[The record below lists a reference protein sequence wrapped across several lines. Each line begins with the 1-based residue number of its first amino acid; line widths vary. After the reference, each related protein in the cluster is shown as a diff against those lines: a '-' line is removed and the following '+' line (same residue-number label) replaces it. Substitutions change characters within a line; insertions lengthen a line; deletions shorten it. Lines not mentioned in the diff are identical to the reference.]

1 MDHNVKISREVGKAL
16 CDIYEF
22 CLPKGSREIVMAFMY
37 EPLVERISEGE
48 RKARNACANILLVWI
63 KHLVSKGRNN
73 ALKLMYDGIFQ
84 LFLKDEH
91 DVSDLPLI
99 LRDLGKALHF
109 DIFVV
114 QLDFILKKSVKILE
128 ARGLNIFQC
137 KISTSSLLKYL
148 AKNLNKIGKK
158 SSIDPNMNDRI
169 VKGLRAL
176 QSNRIQS
183 VSKAATSALLH
194 WDDAPSPY
202 HTRLGSLKSSP
213 KARSRSSPKGRS

>member
-1 MDHNVKISREVGKAL
+1 
-16 CDIYEF
+16 
-22 CLPKGSREIVMAFMY
+22 MAFMY

-128 ARGLNIFQC
+128 ARCLNIFE
-137 KISTSSLLKYL
+137 
-148 AKNLNKIGKK
+148 
-158 SSIDPNMNDRI
+158 
-169 VKGLRAL
+169 
-176 QSNRIQS
+176 
-183 VSKAATSALLH
+183 
-194 WDDAPSPY
+194 
-202 HTRLGSLKSSP
+202 
-213 KARSRSSPKGRS
+213 